1 MTMHPFLADP
11 PERIDLSLNAP
22 IDRVIAQVQF
32 PPLRLG
38 EKKNLANAFSD
49 LVKKEFPWANAAPT
63 LQFLWNF
70 QEGEPRQ
77 VEAPA
82 PTYRH
87 ASADKH
93 WELFLGDNYLS
104 LVCTRYDTRE
114 EFKRRFLLAMEAA
127 SQCLD
132 IAIWGRLGLRYIN
145 RGPKGAQN
153 GREEFSKMLRPEYR
167 GIPGSSLMEK
177 ATSSL
182 YTAEWDLDG
191 VFASL
196 RHGYLATGATYDP
209 VSVPPAPAPGWIL
222 DLDVYLHP
230 ERSGVVEAFS
240 TEYLGLKFEGLADR
254 EYCIFREL
262 VTEEFVQAQ
271 KGGSR

>member
-1 MTMHPFLADP
+1 
-11 PERIDLSLNAP
+11 
-22 IDRVIAQVQF
+22 
-32 PPLRLG
+32 
-38 EKKNLANAFSD
+38 
-49 LVKKEFPWANAAPT
+49 
-63 LQFLWNF
+63 
-70 QEGEPRQ
+70 
-77 VEAPA
+77 
-82 PTYRH
+82 
-87 ASADKH
+87 
-93 WELFLGDNYLS
+93 
-104 LVCTRYDTRE
+104 
-114 EFKRRFLLAMEAA
+114 
-127 SQCLD
+127 
-132 IAIWGRLGLRYIN
+132 
-145 RGPKGAQN
+145 
-153 GREEFSKMLRPEYR
+153 MLRPEYR